1 MAYSEALAARVRH
14 ALGPRD
20 GVREQAMFGGVAW
33 MLNGNMA
40 CGVTGDGLMVRLARE
55 DTEAALA
62 EPHVGPMEMT
72 GKRMRSFVVVSA
84 DGVADDRELARWV
97 DAGAAF
103 ASSLPAK

>member
-1 MAYSEALAARVRH
+1 MAYSDALARRIRE

-33 MLNGNMA
+33 MVNGNMA
-40 CGVTGDGLMVRLARE
+40 CGVIGDGLMVRLARE
-55 DTEAALA
+55 DAEAALA
-62 EPHVGPMEMT
+62 EPHVGPMEMAA
-72 GKRMRSFVVVSA
+72 KRMRSFVVVSA
-84 DGVADDRELARWV
+84 EGVAEDRELARWV